1 MSTPILKVLSQYCG
15 VYVDDIRLQELAEA
29 NPPLYA
35 RRMYNYLRPAI
46 TLFNQPAHMQE
57 YFFGTSEN
65 PQFVDPVMDS
75 TVYLVEDEESTDFIV
90 PLGAAYSGFDLCACQ
105 VKTYDDLDNAVLTP
119 IQITY
124 DEASGN
130 VTVHATPKN
139 NVPQNAILV
148 FDFYTDGEFTE
159 TVSEATTEED
169 GVIHMYGLAYGT
181 YYIVETKAPEHY
193 NLLTE
198 PVTVEIDSNSH
209 LEEATVHIYNTKFFL
224 PETGGMGTT
233 LFTVLGAVFIS
244 GALIL
249 SFGSMKKKEGM

>member
-1 MSTPILKVLSQYCG
+1 MEIPNRAKLDYINETGIEFESESDIPRVYTGGIHILKLDS
-15 VYVDDIRLQELAEA
+15 
-29 NPPLYA
+29 
-35 RRMYNYLRPAI
+35 
-46 TLFNQPAHMQE
+46 
-57 YFFGTSEN
+57 GTEN
-65 PQFVDPVMDS
+65 PLKDASFRIARDATDTEIAASEAVALNVGDTEKQVVFVS
-75 TVYLVEDEESTDFIV
+75 
-90 PLGAAYSGFDLCACQ
+90 
-105 VKTYDDLDNAVLTP
+105 
-119 IQITY
+119 
-124 DEASGN
+124 
-130 VTVHATPKN
+130 
-139 NVPQNAILV
+139 
-148 FDFYTDGEFTE
+148 FYTDGEFTE

-169 GVIHMYGLAYGT
+169 GVIRMYGLAYGT

-244 GALIL
+244 GALNL

>member
-57 YFFGTSEN
+57 YFFGTYEN

-90 PLGAAYSGFDLCACQ
+90 TLGAAYSGFDLCACQ
-105 VKTYDDLDNAVLTP
+105 VKTYDDLDNAILTP

-139 NVPQNAILV
+139 IVPQNAILV
-148 FDFYTDGEFTE
+148 FDFYTDGEFQKDLSPEVMNILGMCFKVVWQNRFNTNWLSM
-159 TVSEATTEED
+159 VPKVED
-169 GVIHMYGLAYGT
+169 KSFFEQNRANKMNA
-181 YYIVETKAPEHY
+181 
-193 NLLTE
+193 
-198 PVTVEIDSNSH
+198 DSNK
-209 LEEATVHIYNTKFFL
+209 LQNDVRWLNEELQRFENNLYIRKIVPNSSRVI
-224 PETGGMGTT
+224 
-233 LFTVLGAVFIS
+233 
-244 GALIL
+244 
-249 SFGSMKKKEGM
+249 